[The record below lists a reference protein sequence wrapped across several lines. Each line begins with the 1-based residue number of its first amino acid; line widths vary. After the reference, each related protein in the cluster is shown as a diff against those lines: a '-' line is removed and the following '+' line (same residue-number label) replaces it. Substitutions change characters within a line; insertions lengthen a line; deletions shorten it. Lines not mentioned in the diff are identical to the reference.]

1 MYLTIIPIVIITTH
15 KNTHSFS
22 LPTIISI
29 LSYIKTYPFLIT
41 RHTMSPLIA
50 HKPTLLLPIRSTIKY
65 CLLTKPLFRTNTSA
79 ILLQYLCSS
88 SAVPLQSP
96 FRCARAA
103 QLVRSSCAP
112 HAHIVRMTHFD
123 KPNSTKQLL

>member
-1 MYLTIIPIVIITTH
+1 MYLTIIPIVIFTTH

-41 RHTMSPLIA
+41 RHTMSPFIA

-65 CLLTKPLFRTNTSA
+65 CLLTKPLFLTSTSA
-79 ILLQYLCSS
+79 MLLQYLCSS
-88 SAVPLQSP
+88 SAVPLQCYCSASAMLLQCLCKVH
-96 FRCARAA
+96 FGAH
-103 QLVRSSCAP
+103 QLRSSCAVR
-112 HAHIVRMTHFD
+112 AHRMRI
-123 KPNSTKQLL
+123 